1 MAKKLDLSI
10 EFFTQLSDYKIDNK
24 FLKNVKFL
32 FTSSFQK
39 WNFIIFA
46 RYNQYYIRHFN
57 ILNTYFSPT
66 LLNAKLLNKCIF
78 VVIIKPIIYIL
89 KQKKLK

>member
-39 WNFIIFA
+39 
-46 RYNQYYIRHFN
+46 
-57 ILNTYFSPT
+57 
-66 LLNAKLLNKCIF
+66 
-78 VVIIKPIIYIL
+78 
-89 KQKKLK
+89 